1 MYLLNNQNMTN
12 RTEREFH
19 IALGKLLDRVRVQNS
34 WSKDSFHDAA
44 KHVANVS
51 PSEAV
56 RFFKA
61 LTKTT
66 YLKPGSDKRRL
77 TQNFN
82 SSIWKNQDAMLAVV
96 KEVLGLDDDIVL
108 QRGPKKGSHRKPKAN
123 TSDEVLYPVTCSSE
137 PEEIEVMEEIVN
149 PLSYF
154 EAKDLVAELRNRGYV
169 VTCARE
175 VITIETL

>member
-1 MYLLNNQNMTN
+1 MTK

-82 SSIWKNQDAMLAVV
+82 ASVWKNQDAMLAVV
-96 KEVLGLDDDIVL
+96 KEILGLDDDIVRS
-108 QRGPKKGSHRKPKAN
+108 RGPKLGSHRKPKMIA
-123 TSDEVLYPVTCSSE
+123 EPMEIEIV
-137 PEEIEVMEEIVN
+137 PEEVVN
-149 PLSYF
+149 PLEYF
-154 EAKDLVAELRNRGYV
+154 TAQDLVTELRNRGYA